1 MHTFVML
8 LSLCYIARKVVI
20 GSDDEYRLLQD
31 LRKNYD
37 PHERPVLNHS
47 EPIVIKLRILLQQL
61 VDVDEKNQVIT
72 LVIWMQQMWNDYKMK
87 WDPKEYGGITNIRFA
102 SSSNDLW
109 KPDVLLFNSADDKFD
124 ANFPVNFVVKYTG
137 DVLFAPPGIVK
148 SSCQIDITWFP
159 FDEQLCYLKYGS
171 WTYTG
176 HQVDLLIDD
185 PGVDKNNQMD
195 LKYYLANGEWDL
207 LATPADRKVSEFEG
221 EKYVELYF
229 HMHFRRKTMY
239 YGLNWIIP
247 SVIISLSNLLG
258 LERRI

>member
-1 MHTFVML
+1 
-8 LSLCYIARKVVI
+8 
-20 GSDDEYRLLQD
+20 
-31 LRKNYD
+31 
-37 PHERPVLNHS
+37 
-47 EPIVIKLRILLQQL
+47 
-61 VDVDEKNQVIT
+61 
-72 LVIWMQQMWNDYKMK
+72 MWNDYKMK

-159 FDEQLCYLKYGS
+159 FDEQLCYLKVSVPFCFILS
-171 WTYTG
+171 WCS
-176 HQVDLLIDD
+176 VE
-185 PGVDKNNQMD
+185 PC
-195 LKYYLANGEWDL
+195 ANKCITS
-207 LATPADRKVSEFEG
+207 ATPADRKVSEFEG

-258 LERRI
+258 FTLPSECGEKITLR